1 LYKAVLRPL
10 LFLIDPERSHNF
22 TLQLLKIIFHFPGV
36 SSLSRFIYNY
46 KNPKLSRNVFGL
58 DFKNPVGLAAGFDK
72 DAKFVEEL
80 SSFGFGFIEVGT
92 LTPQPQV
99 GFTKPRLFRLKND
112 NALINRMGFN
122 NQGVIDAVKR
132 LRNCTS
138 DIIIG
143 GNISKNKETP
153 NQNAVEDYEYCFEAL
168 FEVVDYFV
176 VNVSSPN
183 TPDLRELQDKEP
195 LMRLL
200 TRMKERVEEKKIR
213 KPILLKIAP
222 DLNLKQLDDI
232 IEIASYTKIDGII
245 ATNTTIARE
254 NLITPRKKVDKIG
267 QGGLSGKPLKQK
279 SLEVIAYLFK
289 NLNDKIP
296 IIGVGGISS
305 PNDAIE
311 ILKAGASLVQ
321 IYTGFIYQGPSF
333 IKKINKTIAK
343 LSL

>member
-72 DAKFVEEL
+72 DAKFVDEL

-92 LTPQPQV
+92 LTPKPQV

-153 NQNAVEDYEYCFEAL
+153 NQNAV
-168 FEVVDYFV
+168 VIHI
-176 VNVSSPN
+176 
-183 TPDLRELQDKEP
+183 LQWQS
-195 LMRLL
+195 LMQLL
-200 TRMKERVEEKKIR
+200 
-213 KPILLKIAP
+213 
-222 DLNLKQLDDI
+222 Q
-232 IEIASYTKIDGII
+232 
-245 ATNTTIARE
+245 
-254 NLITPRKKVDKIG
+254 
-267 QGGLSGKPLKQK
+267 
-279 SLEVIAYLFK
+279 
-289 NLNDKIP
+289 
-296 IIGVGGISS
+296 
-305 PNDAIE
+305 
-311 ILKAGASLVQ
+311 
-321 IYTGFIYQGPSF
+321 
-333 IKKINKTIAK
+333 
-343 LSL
+343 